1 MDEEEDLVVNGRDEQ
16 GLFVAGIS
24 GNAEGRPP
32 TKNGKSK
39 PISALRRTLTKLRKL
54 EGLSLQ
60 NIEKSIKGEEIDKE
74 TLTTSKWLVNTLGTM
89 HKSAVSEEKDLL
101 NIREFLEGGGSL
113 EEEIEPEELSWTPPF
128 STRRLTEAELELTRK
143 EEVD

>member
-1 MDEEEDLVVNGRDEQ
+1 MDERDLVGIDRDEQ
-16 GLFVAGIS
+16 GLFVAGVS
-24 GNAEGRPP
+24 GNPEGRPP
-32 TKNGKSK
+32 TKNGRSK
-39 PISALRRTLTKLRKL
+39 PISGLRRTLTKLKKL

-74 TLTTSKWLVNTLGTM
+74 SLATSKWLVNTLGTM

-113 EEEIEPEELSWTPPF
+113 EEEIEPEELTWTPPF
-128 STRRLTEAELELTRK
+128 STRRLTEAEIELTRK